1 MVLRIRRCKKLRKI
15 WLLVVPSFIFL
26 IVTACINSQDP
37 KITVEAVVSHLSD
50 EEFDEVGLHGLEDP
64 SKDDFRKFTFN
75 FEVEHSS
82 TITSKVEF
90 PKNESWK
97 KAINSIDSNRDRYW
111 FGEGYEQN
119 NDDANVARYYREFV
133 FHSKGLN
140 EQEMSEAFH
149 SISINLYLDI
159 EEGDSIEKE
168 YKVSDLVEFANNQAP

>member
-1 MVLRIRRCKKLRKI
+1 M
-15 WLLVVPSFIFL
+15 LVVLSFLFL
-26 IVTACINSQDP
+26 TVNACINSQDP

-64 SKDDFRKFTFN
+64 SKDGSRKFTID

-90 PKNESWK
+90 PRNGSWQE
-97 KAINSIDSNRDRYW
+97 AINSIDSNRDRYW

-133 FHSKGLN
+133 FYSKGLDK
-140 EQEMSEAFH
+140 QEISEAFN
-149 SISINLYLDI
+149 SIIIDLYLDK

-168 YKVSDLVEFANNQAP
+168 YKVSDLVEFDENKTS